1 MKNFT
6 IALMSNRYSDLPL
19 GTAVMIT
26 TVDSSNEKNARKEAA
41 IKFLKGSGFVVH
53 EGIGDAELSELCEG
67 MGFYPEDLVVKKG
80 DHSFPYTEE
89 TYFIK

>member
-1 MKNFT
+1 M
-6 IALMSNRYSDLPL
+6 ANRYSDLPL

-41 IKFLKGSGFVVH
+41 IKFLKGSGFVVP
-53 EGIGDAELSELCEG
+53 EVIGDAELSELCEG
-67 MGFYPEDLVVKKG
+67 MGFYLEDLVVKKG